1 MKKIVIIAALA
12 VLALAGCAGGGPG
25 KSDVEQAMGQFFEQ
39 AAGVKPTFENLEVG
53 TCEKAGDAPGYA
65 CSVSA
70 TVVLDAGG
78 RTQREPLS
86 RTFVFDE
93 VGGQWKVV
101 STR

>member
-1 MKKIVIIAALA
+1 MKKIVMAAAL
-12 VLALAGCAGGGPG
+12 VLAMAGCSGGGPG
-25 KSDVEQAMGQFFEQ
+25 KSDIEEALGQFFEQ

-53 TCEKAGDAPGYA
+53 NCEKADDSPGYS

-70 TVVLDAGG
+70 MAVLDAGG
-78 RTQREPLS
+78 RVQREPLS

-101 STR
+101 ATR

>member
-1 MKKIVIIAALA
+1 MKKIAITAALA
-12 VLALAGCAGGGPG
+12 LALAGCSGGGPG
-25 KSDVEQAMGQFFEQ
+25 TSDIEEALGQFFEQ

-53 TCEKAGDAPGYA
+53 DCEKAEDSPGYA

-70 TVVLDAGG
+70 TAVLDAGG

-101 STR
+101 ATR

>member
-1 MKKIVIIAALA
+1 MKKIVMTAALA
-12 VLALAGCAGGGPG
+12 LVLAGCSGGPG
-25 KSDVEQAMGQFFEQ
+25 KSDVEQALGQFFEQ
-39 AAGVKPTFENLEVG
+39 AAGVKPVFEDLEVG
-53 TCEKAGDAPGYA
+53 GCEKAGESPGYA

-70 TVVLDAGG
+70 TAVLDAGG

-101 STR
+101 ATR